1 MKVRDRI
8 KGLKRIKAGDLRPH
22 PQNWR
27 VHTQAQREALQG
39 ILGEIGY
46 ADALIARQLPDKSYQ
61 LLDGHLRAETTP
73 NTRVPVLVVDL
84 DDDEAAK
91 LLASLDPL
99 AAMAGSD
106 PAQLDALLAGLK
118 SESAAL
124 SAMWEGMTSQVA
136 EAIAPAEFKEIDESI
151 ETAYCC
157 PKCGYRWSGSPGC
170 GSDVNDASDAE
181 DAEGNA

>member
-1 MKVRDRI
+1 MKIKDRI
-8 KGLKRIKAGDLRPH
+8 KGLKRIKAADLRPH

-39 ILGEIGY
+39 ILSEVGY
-46 ADALIARQLPDKSYQ
+46 ADALIARQLPDKTYQ

-73 NTRVPVLVVDL
+73 HTRVPVLVVDL
-84 DDDEAAK
+84 NDDEAAK

-106 PAQLDALLAGLK
+106 PAQLDALLSGMK
-118 SESAAL
+118 TESAAL
-124 SAMWEGMTSQVA
+124 AAMWEGMTSKVA
-136 EAIAPAEFKEIDESI
+136 EAIAPAEFKEIDENI

-157 PKCGYRWSGSPGC
+157 PKCGYKWSGSPG
-170 GSDVNDASDAE
+170 GASDAE
-181 DAEGNA
+181 GDA

>member
-1 MKVRDRI
+1 METMKIKDRI
-8 KGLKRIKAGDLRPH
+8 TGLKRIKAADLRPH

-27 VHTQAQREALQG
+27 IHTQAQREALQG
-39 ILGEIGY
+39 LLCEVGY

-84 DDDEAAK
+84 DDEEAAK
-91 LLASLDPL
+91 LLASLDSL

-106 PAQLDALLAGLK
+106 PTQLDALLAGLK
-118 SESAAL
+118 TDSAAL
-124 SAMWEGMTSQVA
+124 SAIWEGMTSKVA
-136 EAIAPAEFKEIDESI
+136 EAIAPVEFKEIDESI

-157 PKCGYRWSGSPGC
+157 PKCGYRWSGSPG
-170 GSDVNDASDAE
+170 GVSDDVNGEAH
-181 DAEGNA
+181 EGN